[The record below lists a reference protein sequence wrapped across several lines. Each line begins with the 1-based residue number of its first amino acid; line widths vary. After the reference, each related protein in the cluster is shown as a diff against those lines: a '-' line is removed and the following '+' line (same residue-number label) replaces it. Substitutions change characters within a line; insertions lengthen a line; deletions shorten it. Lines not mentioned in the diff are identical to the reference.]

1 MYLAIVRKV
10 KGDWVIDKDSYHIFE
25 DYGGNYLVQE
35 IKIAEIRAIQSSEG
49 EALIK
54 ERGETML
61 KITEGSNKGQTVVK
75 IKSRWDTT
83 SHECQACNKNF
94 AGENAALVE
103 LANGNTAIICSECAD
118 KIK

>member
-1 MYLAIVRKV
+1 L
-10 KGDWVIDKDSYHIFE
+10 
-25 DYGGNYLVQE
+25 E